1 MVWFGRLLIWEEC
14 YYEPLPCPPH
24 MFGMPD
30 LPYQNGEGCWFSL
43 EYRSSQLGIQEDDQ
57 VSSLINKMTVNN
69 SVIIAGEG

>member
-1 MVWFGRLLIWEEC
+1 
-14 YYEPLPCPPH
+14 